1 MVANHANVL
10 STITDKLQSLG
21 MLDQSDR
28 DALGSLVF
36 TVNTAPANHDLVK
49 QGEVPTNL
57 QVLLDGYACRYKI
70 TAEGARQI
78 VSFHVPGDILDA
90 QQLLLGCADHFVQTI
105 TSVTIGA
112 VPLAEFRRIMKLRP
126 NVAEALWRDTLIDAS
141 IYREWVLNV
150 GKRDMTSRIAHM
162 LCEFAFRRENAG
174 LGPPGRCELPINQHQ
189 IADATGLSA
198 VHVNRVL
205 HELARNGLIAPD
217 KPEVTIVDWPQL
229 CRIGDFDPIY
239 LHGAA

>member
-1 MVANHANVL
+1 MVAKHANTL
-10 STITDKLQSLG
+10 TTITDKLQSLG
-21 MLDQSDR
+21 TLDQSDR

-49 QGEVPTNL
+49 QGEVATNL

-105 TSVTIGA
+105 TSATIGV
-112 VPLAEFRRIMKLRP
+112 VPLTEFRRILKLRP
-126 NVAEALWRDTLIDAS
+126 NVAEAVWRDTLIDAS

-150 GKRDMTSRIAHM
+150 GKRDVTSRIAHM
-162 LCEFAFRRENAG
+162 LCEFAFRRENAR
-174 LGPPGRCELPINQHQ
+174 LGPPERCELPMTQHQ

-198 VHVNRVL
+198 VHVNRAL
-205 HELARNGLIAPD
+205 HELARSGVIASD
-217 KPEVTIVDWPQL
+217 KPEVEIIDWLQL
-229 CRIGDFDPIY
+229 SRIADFDPSY
-239 LHGAA
+239 LHGAG

>member
-1 MVANHANVL
+1 
-10 STITDKLQSLG
+10 
-21 MLDQSDR
+21 
-28 DALGSLVF
+28 VF
-36 TVNTAPANHDLVK
+36 TVKTASANHDVVK
-49 QGEVPTNL
+49 QGEVATNL

-70 TAEGARQI
+70 TAGGARQI

-162 LCEFAFRRENAG
+162 LCEFTFRRENAG
-174 LGPPGRCELPINQHQ
+174 RGPPEQWELPMTQHK

-198 VHVNRVL
+198 VHINRAL
-205 HELARNGLIAPD
+205 HELARSGVIASD
-217 KPEVTIVDWPQL
+217 RPEVEIIDWLQL
-229 CRIGDFDPIY
+229 RRIGDFGPSY
-239 LHGAA
+239 LHRAP

>member
-1 MVANHANVL
+1 MFAKHVNAL
-10 STITDKLQSLG
+10 TTIIDKLQSLG
-21 MLDQSDR
+21 TLDQSDR
-28 DALGSLVF
+28 DAISSLVF
-36 TVNTAPANHDLVK
+36 TVSTAPANHDLVK
-49 QGEVPTNL
+49 QGAAATNL

-70 TAEGARQI
+70 TAGGARQI
-78 VSFHVPGDILDA
+78 VSFHIPGDILDA

-105 TSVTIGA
+105 TSATIGV
-112 VPLAEFRRIMKLRP
+112 VPLVEFRRILKLRP
-126 NVAEALWRDTLIDAS
+126 NVVEALWRDTLIDAS

-150 GKRDMTSRIAHM
+150 GKRDVTSRIAHM

-174 LGPPGRCELPINQHQ
+174 LGPPERCELPMTQHQ

-205 HELARNGLIAPD
+205 HELGRNGLIAPD
-217 KPEVTIVDWPQL
+217 KPEVEIVDWSQL
-229 CRIGDFDPIY
+229 CRIGDFDPSY

>member
-1 MVANHANVL
+1 MVAKHANAL
-10 STITDKLQSLG
+10 TAIIDKLQSLG
-21 MLDQSDR
+21 TLDQSDQ
-28 DALGSLVF
+28 DALGSLMF
-36 TVNTAPANHDLVK
+36 TVNAAPANHDLVQ
-49 QGEVPTNL
+49 QGKVATDL

-70 TAEGARQI
+70 IAGGSRQI

-90 QQLLLGCADHFVQTI
+90 QQLLLGCPDHFVQTI
-105 TSVTIGA
+105 TSATVGA
-112 VPLAEFRRIMKLRP
+112 VPLTEFRHILKLRP

-150 GKRDMTSRIAHM
+150 GKRDVTSRVAHM
-162 LCEFAFRRENAG
+162 LCEFAFRREKAG
-174 LGPPGRCELPINQHQ
+174 LGPPERFELPITQHQ

-205 HELARNGLIAPD
+205 HELARSGVIAPD
-217 KPEVTIVDWPQL
+217 KPEVEIIDWSQL
-229 CRIGDFDPIY
+229 CRIGDFDPSY